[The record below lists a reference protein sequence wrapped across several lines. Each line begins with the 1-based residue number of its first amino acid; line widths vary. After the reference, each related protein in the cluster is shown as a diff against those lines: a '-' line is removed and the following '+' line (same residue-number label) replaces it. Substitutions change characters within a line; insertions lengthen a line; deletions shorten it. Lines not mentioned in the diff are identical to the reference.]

1 MLAVA
6 LQLLPSA
13 RLLAVM
19 LLVVAGALHLGGRL
33 PARSWSVPM
42 GLALAVL
49 LLAGLGAAWL
59 STRSRSGPI
68 SATQARTAWAR
79 AGWRRCLPAV
89 IATSR
94 WGSGL
99 LLACMLVHAQ
109 VHEALESRLSPHLE
123 GLDLE
128 VVGVVD
134 GMPQRFDFGDRVRFS
149 LGECRL
155 ARAAMPRTGDGG
167 QTRAEPCGRLARL
180 QLDWGPLREKD
191 RHPPRPAAR
200 TAENAD
206 DGAGDGDGDGDGGSD
221 GGSDEDPGKDPD
233 DDPSDD
239 VWPQPGQYW
248 RLAVRLKRP
257 VAPVNPGGFDLELR
271 YLQQGVG
278 ALGRVYARQR
288 LEAPPKGAAWQ
299 PWSATLIAFESW
311 RTKLRDR
318 LEAVHAR
325 RIDAPGSDRTGR
337 WPLLGVVAGLSLGD
351 QGAISASLWGLFS
364 RTGVSH
370 LMAISGMHV
379 TMLALIAAW
388 FSSRVLQFM
397 TRRRVPG
404 MTRLLGGHPRQL
416 LVLVIAVLTAFG
428 YALLSGWG
436 IPSQR
441 TCWMLAAAAAMSL
454 LGRGF
459 GPLDVTLL
467 AAAVV
472 IVADPWAV
480 STAGFWLSFGA
491 VAAILWCAHGQ
502 DSRRLLRLTFL
513 GIGSTRVPL
522 ALRDAFT
529 SQWAATVGLA
539 PLVIVLFSTLSLIG
553 PVANAVAIPW
563 VSFLVTPLAVAA
575 ALLAPVSEPA
585 CGVLLQLNLWLIEHL
600 VAMLNQLDR
609 LPAASVAIARPGAW
623 TLVAAL
629 VGAVALIAPAGV
641 PMRRAGVLCLLP
653 MLMAPQRLPAKGELW
668 ITALDMGQG
677 SSILVE
683 SDGQRLLFDAGSGQ
697 GADRSA
703 AMRFL
708 VPYLRSRGIEDIDTL
723 VISHLDI
730 EHAGGAASVIQSLRP
745 RRLLT
750 SFDARLLQVD
760 APLMAGVQAISCT
773 AGRRL
778 ALGAA
783 TIEVLHPSA
792 TATLRNAARENHGSC
807 VVRVSSPAG
816 SVLLPGD
823 LPASSDAQLVRVAG
837 RQASGAGLRSDVLVV
852 PQQGS
857 RNAAGALLLAAVQ
870 PTYAVLQVGYRN
882 RHRHPHASVLQRL
895 SATDA
900 MLLRTDHDGAVQ
912 IRLRG
917 SRRNEVHRVRRD
929 APPYWRIDTAY
940 GSR

>member
-1 MLAVA
+1 MFAGA
-6 LQLLPSA
+6 LQTLPSA
-13 RLLAVM
+13 RLLAAM
-19 LLVVAGALHLGGRL
+19 LLLAAGALHLDGRL
-33 PARSWSVPM
+33 PPRSWFAPM
-42 GLALAVL
+42 LLALALL
-49 LLAGLGAAWL
+49 LLAGLGAAWF
-59 STRSRSGPI
+59 SQPSRSGAIP
-68 SATQARTAWAR
+68 ARPR
-79 AGWRRCLPAV
+79 WRRCLPAV
-89 IATSR
+89 IAASR

-99 LLACMLVHAQ
+99 LLACMLVHGQ

-149 LGECRL
+149 LDECRV
-155 ARAAMPRTGDGG
+155 ARAAMSGTGDGG

-200 TAENAD
+200 TAGKAEGGTD
-206 DGAGDGDGDGDGGSD
+206 DGDGDGGSD
-221 GGSDEDPGKDPD
+221 GGSEEDPGKAPD

-288 LEAPPKGAAWQ
+288 LEAPPNEAAWQ

-311 RTKLRDR
+311 RTNLRDR

-325 RIDAPGSDRTGR
+325 RIEAPGSDRTGR

-379 TMLALIAAW
+379 TMLALVAAW
-388 FSSRVLQFM
+388 FASRLLQFM

-404 MTRLLGGHPRQL
+404 MTRVLGGHPRQL

-502 DSRRLLRLTFL
+502 DSRRLLRLAFL

-553 PVANAVAIPW
+553 PAANAVAIPW
-563 VSFLVTPLAVAA
+563 VSFIVTPLAVVA
-575 ALLAPVSEPA
+575 ALLAPVSEPV
-585 CGVLLQLNLWLIEHL
+585 CGVLLQLNLWLIEQL

-760 APLMAGVQAISCT
+760 APLLAGVQALSCT

-823 LPASSDAQLVRVAG
+823 LPASSDAQLVRAAG
-837 RQASGAGLRSDVLVV
+837 RQASGAGLRSDILVV

-857 RNAAGALLLAAVQ
+857 RNAAGALLLGAVQ

-882 RHRHPHASVLQRL
+882 RHRHPHVSVLQRL

-917 SRRNEVHRVRRD
+917 SRRNEVRRVRRD
-929 APPYWRIDTAY
+929 APPYWRIDTAD